1 MSRRNSRRGS
11 AMAVEQQ
18 TSTESVDVK
27 RLLETNMLYWDDGD
41 VKPASLGSLL
51 RGGKTLLLFV
61 RNFA

>member
-11 AMAVEQQ
+11 AFAAEQQ
-18 TSTESVDVK
+18 TSTSVDVK
-27 RLLETNMLYWDDGD
+27 RLLETNMLYWDNGD

-51 RGGKTLLLFV
+51 HGRKTLLLFV